1 MTGTILYT
9 VAAIALYLLS
19 DWILNQIEIKRGKR
33 LEHRSLIFFAIILIL
48 ALSSFSL
55 IERMSENRTGDQSNT
70 AIEAAGN

>member
-33 LEHRSLIFFAIILIL
+33 LEHRSLIFFAIILVL

-55 IERMSENRTGDQSNT
+55 IERMSENRTGDQSNP